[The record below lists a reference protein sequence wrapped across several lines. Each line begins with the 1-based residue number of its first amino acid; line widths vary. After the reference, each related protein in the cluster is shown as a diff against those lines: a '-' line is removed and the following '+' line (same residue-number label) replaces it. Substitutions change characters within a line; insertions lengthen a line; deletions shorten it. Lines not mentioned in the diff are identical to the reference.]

1 MNEFFFSALSFGL
14 AAGLKPGPL
23 GIVVIQQTLSRGL
36 PSGLRASM
44 APLITDGP
52 IIIAA
57 LWFLSQFKSIDLFA
71 AVLSI
76 FGGLYLLWL
85 SQKMFRI
92 QNVSISSK
100 LGSDASLGTAV
111 KVNLLN
117 PGPYLFWFTVGGSY
131 IVRGTTTESLVFV
144 VTAIGTLIA
153 SKIAVALLAANFL
166 PSLESR
172 GYLATMKVLAAML
185 AAFGLLSLAVAYQ
198 LVVTNACDFYA
209 LLRGDSVQSCRGA
222 GESHCLGRGRRS
234 RRCAAARKGR
244 IAHRTYPRTGRR
256 PSRQGLSR
264 FHSHDALG
272 KEPDLRRL
280 VRGSD
285 GRDRSPGRRVAA
297 EGREARRSGGPEP
310 GRKCRPW
317 LRRVEGTRR
326 RDHCP
331 RARAQSRAPGVC
343 QTDGGRRAARENHG
357 RGWKREREAGLFR
370 PEPGA
375 GLGGY
380 GDSGGLPELV

>member
-1 MNEFFFSALSFGL
+1 MIDHGAIRTGAHGADALKRAAHAWRSKSQHAWAMNEFFFSALSFGL

-85 SQKMFRI
+85 SQKMFRV
-92 QNVSISSK
+92 QNISISSK
-100 LGSDASLGTAV
+100 LGSDASLWTAV

-172 GYLATMKVLAAML
+172 GYLATMKVLAAIL
-185 AAFGLLSLAVAYQ
+185 AVFGLLSLAAAYQ
-198 LVVTNACDFYA
+198 LVVTNA
-209 LLRGDSVQSCRGA
+209 
-222 GESHCLGRGRRS
+222 
-234 RRCAAARKGR
+234 
-244 IAHRTYPRTGRR
+244 
-256 PSRQGLSR
+256 
-264 FHSHDALG
+264 
-272 KEPDLRRL
+272 
-280 VRGSD
+280 
-285 GRDRSPGRRVAA
+285 
-297 EGREARRSGGPEP
+297 
-310 GRKCRPW
+310 
-317 LRRVEGTRR
+317 
-326 RDHCP
+326 
-331 RARAQSRAPGVC
+331 
-343 QTDGGRRAARENHG
+343 
-357 RGWKREREAGLFR
+357 
-370 PEPGA
+370 
-375 GLGGY
+375 
-380 GDSGGLPELV
+380 